1 MTAPWSRFPDVQRA
15 LATLLEPLAGGAGHT
30 GAQTP
35 DDLQQVLPF
44 IRITRRGGGSDRLND
59 YASVEVDVFA
69 DQYGGDDGAE
79 ALAERV
85 RQFLTG
91 APRAVPPVVFD
102 RITCVSGP
110 TERPWAPEVR
120 RFGAA
125 YLVVSRRYV
134 AS

>member
-15 LATLLEPLAGGAGHT
+15 LAALLEPLAGGAGHT

-35 DDLQQVLPF
+35 ENLQQVLPF
-44 IRITRRGGGSDRLND
+44 IRVYRRGGSSDRFND

-69 DQYGGDDGAE
+69 ATYGGDSGAE
-79 ALAERV
+79 ALSERV

-91 APRAVPPVVFD
+91 QPHAIGPVVLD
-102 RITCVSGP
+102 RITCTSAP
-110 TERPWAPEVR
+110 AERPWAPDVR
-120 RFGAA
+120 RIGAT
-125 YLVVSRRYV
+125 YQVVSRRYA